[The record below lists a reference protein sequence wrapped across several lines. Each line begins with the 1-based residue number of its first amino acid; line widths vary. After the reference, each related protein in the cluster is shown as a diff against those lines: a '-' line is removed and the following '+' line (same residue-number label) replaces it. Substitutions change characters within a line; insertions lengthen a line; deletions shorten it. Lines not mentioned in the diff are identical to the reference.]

1 MLLAIALIMVEK
13 ISGYTATLSIV
24 FMQYLQDI
32 ENWAMSITAK
42 TCLVIVNITGP
53 CDT

>member
-24 FMQYLQDI
+24 FMQYLQDYR
-32 ENWAMSITAK
+32 K
-42 TCLVIVNITGP
+42 LGYVNYSKNVSRHRKYHRSM
-53 CDT
+53 